1 MSIRKTRG
9 IAPLLVT
16 MFVAIFLTSIPIS
29 AEVRNDQIEDYLK
42 RMNVVYSH
50 RADTDNAYVID
61 YVKRNSNAEHVTVIV
76 MNDEDKHVLDCYAY
90 ADLKLQN
97 IKQAKDREAVM
108 TKLLQLNYRAFGT
121 FFVDHDGDIGVRF
134 TFTTENGV
142 GFDAFKTAVE
152 TLRHVADNATPTITR
167 MLSRETVS
175 GY

>member
-1 MSIRKTRG
+1 MRKFVTF
-9 IAPLLVT
+9 ITLVLT
-16 MFVAIFLTSIPIS
+16 VAVSFGS
-29 AEVRNDQIEDYLK
+29 AGAEIRNDQIEDYLK
-42 RMNVVYSH
+42 KMNVAYSH
-50 RADTDNAYVID
+50 RADVNAYVID
-61 YVKRNSNAEHVTVIV
+61 YASRNENAQHVTVFV
-76 MNDEDKHVLDCYAY
+76 VNDEDKHVLDCYAY

-121 FFVDHDGDIGVRF
+121 FFVDQDGDIGVRF

-142 GFDAFKTAVE
+142 GFDAFKTAIE

-167 MLSRETVS
+167 MLARSNV

>member
-1 MSIRKTRG
+1 MRKIITT
-9 IAPLLVT
+9 VT
-16 MFVAIFLTSIPIS
+16 MSLAILLS
-29 AEVRNDQIEDYLK
+29 AVPSGAAVRNDQIEDYLK
-42 RMNVVYSH
+42 RMNVTYSH
-50 RADTDNAYVID
+50 HADTDDAYVID
-61 YVKRNSNAEHVTVIV
+61 YVRRNTNAERVTVIV

-121 FFVDHDGDIGVRF
+121 FFVDREGDIGVRF

-167 MLSRETVS
+167 MLSRDTDP